1 MVRIDRVIGPAGA
14 SSTSSSGKK
23 RASKS
28 KAGPTGEQVR
38 VADSTALREKA
49 KVLMADMP
57 EVRLDRIEAIR
68 DALEQGEFKMDEKK
82 MAVNIIANAL
92 AERSW

>member
-14 SSTSSSGKK
+14 GSTSSTGKK

-28 KAGPTGEQVR
+28 KAGSTGEQVR

-49 KVLMADMP
+49 KLLMADMP
-57 EVRLDRIEAIR
+57 DIRLDRIEAIR
-68 DALEQGEFKMDEKK
+68 DAL
-82 MAVNIIANAL
+82 
-92 AERSW
+92 